1 MDAEKLTPNEDSDIA
16 IDFSTDAKFVLEKIN
31 CLLEE
36 YVNLKISSKVS
47 ALKLENTKKYERI
60 YKNNKLIL
68 KFLNILFN
76 SIIFMHGM

>member
-16 IDFSTDAKFVLEKIN
+16 IDFSADAKFVLEKIN

-47 ALKLENTKKYERI
+47 ALKLEKTKKYERI
-60 YKNNKLIL
+60 NKKTALIL
-68 KFLNILFN
+68 
-76 SIIFMHGM
+76 SRHCTQ

>member
-16 IDFSTDAKFVLEKIN
+16 IDFSTDANFVLEKIN

-47 ALKLENTKKYERI
+47 ALKLEKTKKYERI
-60 YKNNKLIL
+60 NKKTALIL
-68 KFLNILFN
+68 NFLNIDL
-76 SIIFMHGM
+76 IL

>member
-1 MDAEKLTPNEDSDIA
+1 LDEAN
-16 IDFSTDAKFVLEKIN
+16 FVLEKIN

-60 YKNNKLIL
+60 NKKTALIL
-68 KFLNILFN
+68 NFLNIDL
-76 SIIFMHGM
+76 IL

>member
-16 IDFSTDAKFVLEKIN
+16 IDFSTDANFVLEKIN

-60 YKNNKLIL
+60 NKKTALIL
-68 KFLNILFN
+68 NFFNIDL
-76 SIIFMHGM
+76 IL